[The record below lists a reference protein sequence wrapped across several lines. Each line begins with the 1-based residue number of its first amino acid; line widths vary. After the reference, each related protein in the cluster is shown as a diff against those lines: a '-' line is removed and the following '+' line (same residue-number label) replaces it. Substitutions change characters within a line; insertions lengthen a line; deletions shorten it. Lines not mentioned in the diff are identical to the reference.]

1 MLRVD
6 YNNKEWIERFITEVL
21 TDEDFLNAYKE
32 CKFIDGFLPK
42 LGYLEVSSN
51 VYVFINENNQ
61 IETDIG
67 LEKLNKHIIGN
78 TLFIN
83 RYKEVVK
90 KIN

>member
-1 MLRVD
+1 MLMVN
-6 YNNKEWIERFITEVL
+6 YNDKEWIEQFITDVL
-21 TDEDFLNAYKE
+21 TDEDFLKAYKE

-42 LGYLEVSSN
+42 LGYLEVSNN

-61 IETDIG
+61 IEKDIG
-67 LEKLNKHIIGN
+67 LEKLNKHIISN
-78 TLFIN
+78 AIFIN